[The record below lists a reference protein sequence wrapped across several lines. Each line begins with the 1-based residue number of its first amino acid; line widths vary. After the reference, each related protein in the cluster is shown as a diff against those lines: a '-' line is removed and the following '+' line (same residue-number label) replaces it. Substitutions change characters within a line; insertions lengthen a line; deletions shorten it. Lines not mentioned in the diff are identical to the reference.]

1 MPSGHKAGLN
11 SAKLA
16 HCLEGRKGGL
26 WELQKGPT
34 IYTTIDRKTLPDPR
48 EQSIDRAVFY

>member
-1 MPSGHKAGLN
+1 MPSGHRAGLN

-34 IYTTIDRKTLPDPR
+34 IYTTIDHKTLPDPR
-48 EQSIDRAVFY
+48 EQSMDRAVFY